1 MTSRVPPE
9 IREQV
14 LVLWLRAYSRDA
26 IARIA
31 GIGTGTVSE
40 ILKDYNQRNP
50 EFVLLREFVVAV
62 KKEGSDIKERAS
74 AIRLKRFL
82 ESHNLLG
89 EQIESL
95 IGIASNHCF
104 KRGVDIKK
112 FVENV
117 DKASDLA
124 NKTGVAV
131 EKLPDHIQKME
142 SELYSVTMDL
152 RSKTS
157 ERDAVSR
164 ECDDKK
170 VQLEDLNKSIANT
183 QTIKGMQ
190 FIDAL
195 EKEKENLVRNLD
207 YVISQLSWERF
218 CRNLLAD
225 ELAKANKKIYG
236 NIDQSKNH
244 QSTATNSARAKGT
257 KN

>member
-14 LVLWLRAYSRDA
+14 LVLWLRAYSRDN

-50 EFVLLREFVVAV
+50 EFVLLREFVVAI

-74 AIRLKRFL
+74 VIRLKRFL
-82 ESHNLLG
+82 ESHDVVG

-104 KRGVDIKK
+104 KREMDINK

-117 DKASDLA
+117 EKASDLA

-131 EKLPDHIQKME
+131 DKLPDHIQKME
-142 SELYSVTMDL
+142 RKLYFVTMDL
-152 RSKTS
+152 MSKVA

-164 ECDDKK
+164 VCDEKK
-170 VQLEDLNKSIANT
+170 VQLEDLSKGIAKAQT
-183 QTIKGMQ
+183 RQTIRNLRESE
-190 FIDAL
+190 AL
-195 EKEKENLVRNLD
+195 EKVSLLRALAYYVKQWTWEKNARA
-207 YVISQLSWERF
+207 I
-218 CRNLLAD
+218 LAY
-225 ELAKANKKIYG
+225 ELAKANKSLYFIKWALSELT
-236 NIDQSKNH
+236 NPSK
-244 QSTATNSARAKGT
+244 
-257 KN
+257 KNP

>member
-1 MTSRVPPE
+1 MTSKVPHE

-14 LVLWLRAYSRDA
+14 LVLWLRACSRDD

-31 GIGTGTVSE
+31 GIGTGTVSQ

-95 IGIASNHCF
+95 IRIASIHCF
-104 KRGVDIKK
+104 KREVDIEK

-117 DKASDLA
+117 NKASDLA

-131 EKLPDHIQKME
+131 EKLPGHIQEME
-142 SELYSVTMDL
+142 RELYSVTMDL
-152 RSKTS
+152 MSKTAK
-157 ERDAVSR
+157 RDAVSR
-164 ECDDKK
+164 EYDDKK
-170 VQLEDLNKSIANT
+170 VQLEDLNKNIANT

-190 FIDAL
+190 YIDAL
-195 EKEKENLVRNLD
+195 EKEKENLVRNRD
-207 YVISQLSWERF
+207 YAISQWLWERF

-236 NIDQSKNH
+236 NSDQSKNH
-244 QSTATNSARAKGT
+244 QSTATRSARAKGT
-257 KN
+257 MN